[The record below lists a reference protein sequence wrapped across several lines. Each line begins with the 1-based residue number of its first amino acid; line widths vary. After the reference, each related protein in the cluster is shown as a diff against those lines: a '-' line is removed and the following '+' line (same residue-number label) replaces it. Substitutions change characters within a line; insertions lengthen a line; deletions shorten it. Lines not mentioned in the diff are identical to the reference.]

1 MRVRTHRLPD
11 VEVDHMKLFARSPEE
26 KAKHSAKKAE
36 RKVEFQRRKAE
47 ALGRIP
53 PEELAAIPVTRERFS
68 IEVTENIAT
77 SGMDTTKALKYRWT
91 VTDTATGV
99 PQRTSYA
106 FTYAGGHR
114 EATMFVAK
122 LLSGKKKIK

>member
-1 MRVRTHRLPD
+1 
-11 VEVDHMKLFARSPEE
+11 MKLFTRSPQE
-26 KAKHSAKKAE
+26 KTERAAKRAE
-36 RKVEFQRRKAE
+36 RKLDYQRRKAK

-68 IEVTENIAT
+68 IEVTENIGTADM
-77 SGMDTTKALKYRWT
+77 GTTKGLKYRWT

-99 PQRTSYA
+99 PQRTAYA

-122 LLSGKKKIK
+122 LLNGKKKIK

>member
-1 MRVRTHRLPD
+1 
-11 VEVDHMKLFARSPEE
+11 MKLFKQSPER
-26 KAKHSAKKAE
+26 KAE
-36 RKVEFQRRKAE
+36 RAAKRAERRAEYQRRKAE

-53 PEELAAIPVTRERFS
+53 PEELAAIPVTRERFA
-68 IEVTENIAT
+68 IAVTENIAT
-77 SGMDTTKALKYRWT
+77 GDMGTTKGLKYRWT

-99 PQRTSYA
+99 PQRTAYA

-114 EATMFVAK
+114 EAGMFVAK